1 MLVILVDNALKFTDA
16 GGEIVIS
23 CMKNA
28 SSIVLAVEDNG
39 IGISKEDIPKIFDR
53 FYQVEKSRTAN
64 EGSGLGLSIAKWIV
78 DAHQGTMKATSEPNK
93 KTRFEMTFSRNQKNK

>member
-1 MLVILVDNALKFTDA
+1 MILIDNALKFTDV
-16 GGEIVIS
+16 GGEIRLS
-23 CMKNA
+23 CVKTA

-53 FYQVEKSRTAN
+53 FYQVEESRTAN

-78 DAHQGTMKATSEPNK
+78 EAHQGTIKVTSEPNK
-93 KTRFEMTFSRNQKNK
+93 KTRFEITFSRNMKNK